1 MLRLRQLYRIHQL
14 WWMLKR
20 LLVLK
25 KLWLSLTRVML
36 LCRNL
41 NKPLRL
47 SRQRLR
53 RIWLYSAIRLPR
65 RISYLSRS
73 FLPSS
78 GLLEWVIS
86 RLSHS
91 IFLLP
96 NRELA
101 SMLMIILATLRDVS
115 WRLSV
120 ICLIASLTN
129 TILSLRI
136 CLWKIWTRGINLR
149 ALLCQ

>member
-1 MLRLRQLYRIHQL
+1 MLKLRLLYRIHQL
-14 WWMLKR
+14 WWTLRR
-20 LLVLK
+20 LLALK

-41 NKPLRL
+41 NKLLRL
-47 SRQRLR
+47 LHQRLR

-65 RISYLSRS
+65 RILYLSRS
-73 FLPSS
+73 FLLSS

-91 IFLLP
+91 ILSLL
-96 NRELA
+96 NRELVN
-101 SMLMIILATLRDVS
+101 MLMIISATLRDAN

-120 ICLIASLTN
+120 ICLIVSLTN
-129 TILSLRI
+129 TTLSLRI
-136 CLWKIWTRGINLR
+136 CLWKIWMHGINLR